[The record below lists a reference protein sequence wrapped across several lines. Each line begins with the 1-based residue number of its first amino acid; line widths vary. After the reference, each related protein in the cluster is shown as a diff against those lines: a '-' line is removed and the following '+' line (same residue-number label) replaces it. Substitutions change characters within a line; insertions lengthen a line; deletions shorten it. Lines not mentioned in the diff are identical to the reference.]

1 MWQLKL
7 LQENIANLEW
17 SINKIANTDR
27 LEMLESPSHHAM
39 RCSDKTVKRAL
50 QIQSATGESYKGK
63 LGLQQL
69 TMVWMWK
76 KVNELKDDVSYC
88 SSLLYEVYIYIY
100 IRFNFLPLQQH
111 RLHFKQ
117 HCICNLNIL
126 RWNPKQ
132 QLRVTLNG
140 YFTIHLSIVN
150 VVAPFRQNV
159 NLCCAVTRSQTKA
172 NSAEILGKIVYVI
185 ILAPLPSLQKQP
197 KQRWLSISF
206 VNRQTDCL
214 IWCTANFRLFSDLSQ
229 PAKIS

>member
-1 MWQLKL
+1 MMCC
-7 LQENIANLEW
+7 
-17 SINKIANTDR
+17 TV
-27 LEMLESPSHHAM
+27 HHCYM
-39 RCSDKTVKRAL
+39 RC
-50 QIQSATGESYKGK
+50 
-63 LGLQQL
+63 
-69 TMVWMWK
+69 
-76 KVNELKDDVSYC
+76 
-88 SSLLYEVYIYIY
+88 IYIY

-172 NSAEILGKIVYVI
+172 NSAWNIRKNCLCNH
-185 ILAPLPSLQKQP
+185 LNPPPPSLQKQP
-197 KQRWLSISF
+197 KQRWLSIAF
-206 VNRQTDCL
+206 VNWQTDCL
-214 IWCTANFRLFSDLSQ
+214 IWCTANFWLFSDLSQ